1 MKDIILT
8 LVCAD
13 LWLPTS
19 SLSYN
24 FSEDAITASSRFT
37 VCKEYLI
44 HSILIFTKVLEGLTL
59 RINSIY
65 EKQKH
70 RFSEKSGISQS
81 YMEITLK
88 PE

>member
-44 HSILIFTKVLEGLTL
+44 HSILITEVLEGLTL

-88 PE
+88 SE

>member
-8 LVCAD
+8 LVYAE

-24 FSEDAITASSRFT
+24 FSEDTITASSRFT

-44 HSILIFTKVLEGLTL
+44 HSILVFTKVLEGLTL

-65 EKQKH
+65 EKH
-70 RFSEKSGISQS
+70 RFSEKSDISQS
-81 YMEITLK
+81 YIEITLK

>member
-1 MKDIILT
+1 MKYIILT

-44 HSILIFTKVLEGLTL
+44 HSILITEVLEGLTL